1 MVLAGA
7 GATGFGRS
15 VGGDRGPP
23 LQKGANA
30 YRITRSIRQERN
42 DEEREERPRGDEV
55 PADRGLFVSAGD
67 SPGRPG
73 SVGSVLGEWFRLARP
88 FSLTAAAVPVL
99 FGTALALVDGFFSW
113 GPLVAMLL
121 GSLLIQA
128 ATNMFNE
135 FYDEKR
141 GLDVSGAV
149 GIAGSIV
156 AGRMHARSVLLGA
169 LFCYVVALFCGI
181 YLIAVGGWPIL
192 ALGCLSALGGYLYSA
207 GPRPI
212 AYTPASEA
220 AVFVFMGVLIV
231 VIAYG
236 VQGGGFPPYVA
247 LAALPIGG
255 PVAAILLAN
264 NLRDLVSDRRGGR
277 RTLPIV
283 LGREVG
289 VLVYRLLLIEPYVAV
304 AILMAFGVV
313 PLECALVYPSIFA
326 ALRLWRNIAENS
338 TPRRLDPVVKRTAG
352 LHLVFGLL
360 YTAGVVLGG

>member
-1 MVLAGA
+1 M
-7 GATGFGRS
+7 S
-15 VGGDRGPP
+15 
-23 LQKGANA
+23 
-30 YRITRSIRQERN
+30 
-42 DEEREERPRGDEV
+42 PRRAV
-55 PADRGLFVSAGD
+55 FV
-67 SPGRPG
+67 
-73 SVGSVLGEWFRLARP
+73 EWFRLARP

-99 FGTALALVDGFFSW
+99 FGTALAYADGVFALYPF
-113 GPLVAMLL
+113 LAMLF

-135 FYDEKR
+135 FYDERR
-141 GLDVSGAV
+141 GLDVAGTV

-156 AGRMHARSVLLGA
+156 GGRVAARGVLLGA
-169 LFCYVVALFCGI
+169 LLCYTVALFLGL
-181 YLIAVGGWPIL
+181 YLISVGGWPIL
-192 ALGCLSALGGYLYSA
+192 VLGCLSALGGYLYSA

-231 VIAYG
+231 VIAYA
-236 VQGGGFPPYVA
+236 VQAGGFPLHVP

-283 LGREVG
+283 FGREVG
-289 VLVYRLLLIEPYVAV
+289 IFVYRALLLQAYVTV
-304 AILMAFGVV
+304 AALMAFGVV
-313 PLECALVYPSIFA
+313 PPECALVFPSIFA
-326 ALRLWRNIAENS
+326 AFRLWRDIAAYS
-338 TPRRLDPVVKRTAG
+338 SPARLDPVVKRTAG

-360 YTAGVVLGG
+360 YTAGVLIGG